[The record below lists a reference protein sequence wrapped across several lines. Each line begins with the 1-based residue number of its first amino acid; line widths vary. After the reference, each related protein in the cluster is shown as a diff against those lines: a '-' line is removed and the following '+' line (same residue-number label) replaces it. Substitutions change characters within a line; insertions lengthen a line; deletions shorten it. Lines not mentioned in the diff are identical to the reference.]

1 MKTTNY
7 IKPVAIGIGIG
18 GLILLLTSSKKEAQ
32 QFNEPAPTP
41 TPGSNQTTPPPK
53 PLPTM
58 DPNKV
63 VAKGSTGLEVK
74 ELQKLLG
81 FKGTDID
88 GIFGND
94 TETRLFT
101 LKGVKKVSVNQ
112 YNKLPLINRN
122 VLAIGTKIMAN
133 INFSTPTNLY
143 EAFKKADGTYE
154 STGKVETTVDY
165 GEEVGEIIG
174 KNTTATWYLVE
185 KNTFWGKELYFVKA
199 ADIKKI

>member
-1 MKTTNY
+1 MKNTNY
-7 IKPVAIGIGIG
+7 IKPIAIGVGIG
-18 GLILLLTSSKKEAQ
+18 GLILLLTSSKKEAP
-32 QFNEPAPTP
+32 QFNEPEPTE
-41 TPGSNQTTPPPK
+41 GSNQDTPPPK

-74 ELQKLLG
+74 ELQRLLG

-199 ADIKKI
+199 TDIKKI